1 MYESKPSWWMTRELG
16 IKMGLEAY
24 FPWSDIEDYLRKQLE
39 PKGVSLE
46 DLKVKGTIS
55 YPDTAAPYITANNKP
70 NFATPSGKIELY
82 SKQLREKG
90 FDPVPKFKR
99 PDAPPEGYFR
109 LIYGRNPVHTFSRTV
124 NNQWLRELYKENEL
138 WLNAKRARDLGLN
151 SGDYVMLMNQDG
163 MKSEKIKVKAT
174 ERIREDCVYMVHG
187 FGHVSRETKK
197 AYKRGADDQALITR
211 YAIDPIMGGT
221 GMRRSEE

>member
-1 MYESKPSWWMTRELG
+1 
-16 IKMGLEAY
+16 MGLEAY

-39 PKGVSLE
+39 PKGVMLE
-46 DLKVKGTIS
+46 DLKAKGTIS
-55 YPDTAAPYITANNKP
+55 YPDTAAPYITAKKQP
-70 NFATPSGKIELY
+70 DFGTPSGKIELY

-99 PDAPPEGYFR
+99 PEVPPEGYFR
-109 LIYGRNPVHTFSRTV
+109 LIYGRNPVHTFSRTT
-124 NNQWLRELYKENEL
+124 NNKWLSELFRENEL

-151 SGDYVMLMNQDG
+151 SGDYVRLMNQDG

-197 AYKRGADDQALITR
+197 AYKRGVDDQSLITR

-221 GMRRSEE
+221 GMRVNFVKILREV